1 MADHGTSRNVRPRLE
16 APDPLMVMLCGEE
29 AAKSWIHVMNN
40 PELYH
45 DPLAKA
51 SAPPPSQLPQSDP
64 SSDEDDDIDDCPCLG
79 VATSVVHAQKH
90 DTDGLDR
97 IIWNLQSDGA
107 SVWTRIVEI
116 ARDADYFYIGI
127 SSAIK
132 QRYIGG
138 VTPSGNEI
146 IGHASTGYAAMEM
159 LFHTSC
165 ACAKRMEKA
174 LIARARHDNDIRH
187 CCRNK
192 SDGGEAM
199 AGNAPI
205 YFVYAAYT
213 SLPPQKAPDFSRW
226 HPS

>member
-1 MADHGTSRNVRPRLE
+1 MIHWLKRQRRLHHSCRNLTHRRTNMMTSTIVL
-16 APDPLMVMLCGEE
+16 
-29 AAKSWIHVMNN
+29 
-40 PELYH
+40 
-45 DPLAKA
+45 A
-51 SAPPPSQLPQSDP
+51 SAWRRAWYMRRNTIPMVLTASFGTCSPMAPAFGLALWRSLAMQT
-64 SSDEDDDIDDCPCLG
+64 
-79 VATSVVHAQKH
+79 TSTSA
-90 DTDGLDR
+90 
-97 IIWNLQSDGA
+97 
-107 SVWTRIVEI
+107 
-116 ARDADYFYIGI
+116 

-138 VTPSGNEI
+138 VIPSGNEI

-174 LIARARHDNDIRH
+174 LIARVRHDNDIRH
-187 CCRNK
+187 FCRNK
-192 SDGGEAM
+192 SDGGEGM